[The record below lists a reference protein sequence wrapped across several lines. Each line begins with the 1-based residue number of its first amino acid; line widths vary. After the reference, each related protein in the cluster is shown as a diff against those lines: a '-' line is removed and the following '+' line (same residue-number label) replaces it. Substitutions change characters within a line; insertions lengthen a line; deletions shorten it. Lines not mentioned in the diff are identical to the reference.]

1 MFPILPHII
10 SECLK
15 DIKGNSSISWPLAQ
29 KEYLEEKYVNIVV
42 QINGKKK
49 SLIKS
54 EKNLDEEKLLKNVL
68 KDEKILN
75 FLGKRSVFKHIIIK
89 NKLVNLIIK

>member
-1 MFPILPHII
+1 M
-10 SECLK
+10 E
-15 DIKGNSSISWPLAQ
+15 
-29 KEYLEEKYVNIVV
+29 
-42 QINGKKK
+42 KK

-54 EKNLDEEKLLKNVL
+54 EKNLDEEKLIKNVL